1 MRPFKPEQLNKKLRP
16 SKFFENFIQQKGP
29 NGVSRAS
36 VLEIQKGLKS
46 FFLDLAYGAVAQE
59 KYIGFLV
66 GDPRVMEEALKEAY
80 SQIIECT
87 IIMRSMEA
95 AGSTNNPIAEM
106 PQFSEVYNK
115 YNMKGQTYSI
125 IHDGLLG
132 FKNTGDVGYIIG
144 ISTRLNSFIMKG
156 SKQTLLL

>member
-1 MRPFKPEQLNKKLRP
+1 
-16 SKFFENFIQQKGP
+16 
-29 NGVSRAS
+29 
-36 VLEIQKGLKS
+36 
-46 FFLDLAYGAVAQE
+46 
-59 KYIGFLV
+59 
-66 GDPRVMEEALKEAY
+66 
-80 SQIIECT
+80 
-87 IIMRSMEA
+87 MEA
-95 AGSTNNPIAEM
+95 AGSANNPIAQM